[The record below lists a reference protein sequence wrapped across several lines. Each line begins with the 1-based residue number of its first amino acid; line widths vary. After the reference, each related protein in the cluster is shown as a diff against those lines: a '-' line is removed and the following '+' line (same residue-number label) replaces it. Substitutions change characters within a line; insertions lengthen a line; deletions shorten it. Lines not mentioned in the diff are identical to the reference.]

1 MRLIFITLLALALAT
16 AVGLGSTYMT
26 ATRGT
31 DLGTLTIG
39 AWTAR
44 PKSGTAEVDPYSRAS
59 IARTMRS
66 IPATWPFDTN
76 TGTFEDR
83 CGRVLMNFAQ
93 KSASPTSRSRASHSA
108 PRSSVMQ

>member
-26 ATRGT
+26 STRGT

-44 PKSGTAEVDPYSRAS
+44 PKSGSSEIDPYSRAS
-59 IARTMRS
+59 IARS
-66 IPATWPFDTN
+66 GELPIG
-76 TGTFEDR
+76 TGDGIAFPPPPTTR
-83 CGRVLMNFAQ
+83 
-93 KSASPTSRSRASHSA
+93 TSRSTGAATWSSA
-108 PRSSVMQ
+108 G

>member
-44 PKSGTAEVDPYSRAS
+44 PKSGTADVDP
-59 IARTMRS
+59 
-66 IPATWPFDTN
+66 
-76 TGTFEDR
+76 
-83 CGRVLMNFAQ
+83 
-93 KSASPTSRSRASHSA
+93 
-108 PRSSVMQ
+108 